1 MRGLFGKYVV
11 LIGGL
16 VSLLVVAASG
26 LGFWFLRSQNETQL
40 LALQQEKA
48 RAAAMRIGLFAH
60 DVQHEIGWTMLPGAG
75 ADSLAHRRIDFL
87 KLLRQVPAITD
98 VMWIDERGRERVR
111 VSRLQMDRMDS
122 GIDWSGA
129 AFFREVRP
137 GQAYFGPVRF
147 REDSEPYMTVAAR
160 VPEAGGGVVAAEVN
174 LKFVW
179 DVITQIRVGRTGL
192 AYVVDGSGNLVA
204 HPDIS
209 LVLRKTSMLPLAHVA
224 ALAKGGDRVD
234 SRFARDL
241 DGQEVLSAS
250 APTGP
255 LGWSVFVEL
264 PRDEALEPLY
274 LLAQRGAL
282 FALAALALAVG
293 ASVLL
298 ARRMVKPIRA
308 LQAGAQAIGEGR
320 LDGRIDVRTGDE
332 IEALA
337 HQFNTMTS
345 RLRETYGTLE
355 DRVRQ
360 RTHAAEA
367 ASLAKSRFLAAAS
380 HDLRQP
386 MHALNLY
393 LGALQRQPLP
403 PQAQALL
410 DNVRQCTQTMDGLFE
425 SLLDISKLDAG
436 VVTPHVEPFPIGP
449 LLQRIAIEF
458 EPQAQEKGL
467 RLRVRPSAAWV
478 RSDPALVGRILR
490 NLVSNAV
497 RYTAR
502 GRILIGCRR
511 AAGRLSV
518 QVHDTGIGIAPEQQA
533 LVFDEFYQVANP
545 ERDRTKGLGL
555 GLSIVQ
561 RLADLLDAPL
571 TLRSRPAA
579 GSMFAFSL
587 AIADAPATTRSGSHP
602 ARSSEALQGKLVVV
616 VDDEVVVLNA
626 TRALLEAWGCEVVT
640 AESGALAIER
650 LAVASRAPDVLL
662 CDYRLR
668 APENG
673 LLVMENLREEF
684 NRQIPAAIVTGDVL
698 PETAELQAAGDVAVL
713 HKPVADAL
721 LRETLERLAA

>member
-16 VSLLVVAASG
+16 VSLLVVAASA
-26 LGFWFLRSQNETQL
+26 LGFWFVRSQNVAQL
-40 LALQQEKA
+40 VALQQEKA
-48 RAAAMRIGLFAH
+48 QAAAMRIGLFAQG
-60 DVQHEIGWTMLPGAG
+60 VQHEIGWTMLPGAG
-75 ADSLAHRRIDFL
+75 EPSLTQRRLDFL
-87 KLLRQVPAITD
+87 KLLRQAPAITD
-98 VMWIDERGRERVR
+98 VMWIDARGLERLR
-111 VSRLQMDRMDS
+111 VSRLQMDRMDA
-122 GIDWSGA
+122 GVDWSGS

-137 GQAYFGPVRF
+137 GHPYFGPVHF
-147 REDSEPYMTVAAR
+147 REGSEPYMTVALR
-160 VPEAGGGVVAAEVN
+160 VPEAAGGVIAAEVN

-192 AYVVDGSGNLVA
+192 AYVVDASGNLVA

-209 LVLRKTSMLPLAHVA
+209 LVLRQTSMLRLAHVA
-224 ALAKGGDRVD
+224 AAANAVDRTGG
-234 SRFARDL
+234 RFVRDL
-241 DGQEVLSAS
+241 NGGEVLSAS
-250 APTGP
+250 APTTP
-255 LGWSVFVEL
+255 LGWNVFVEM

-274 LLAQRGAL
+274 LLARRGAL
-282 FALAALALAVG
+282 LALAALALAVA

-298 ARRMVKPIRA
+298 ARRMAKPIQA
-308 LQAGAQAIGEGR
+308 LQAAAQAIGAGK

-337 HQFNTMTS
+337 DQFNTMTTQ
-345 RLRETYGTLE
+345 LRETHGTLE
-355 DRVRQ
+355 ERVRQ

-393 LGALQRQPLP
+393 LGALHRQALP
-403 PQAQALL
+403 PQARPLL
-410 DNVRQCTQTMDGLFE
+410 ENVRQCTQTMDGLFE

-436 VVTPHVEPFPIGP
+436 AVTPRVESFPIGP
-449 LLQRIAIEF
+449 LLRRIAIEF

-467 RLRVRPSAAWV
+467 RLRVRACPAWV
-478 RSDPALVGRILR
+478 RSDPELVERIVR

-497 RYTAR
+497 RYTMQ

-511 AAGRLSV
+511 NGGCLSL
-518 QVHDTGIGIAPEQQA
+518 QVHDTGVGIPPDQQA
-533 LVFDEFYQVANP
+533 LVFEEFYQVANP
-545 ERDRTKGLGL
+545 ERDRSKGLGL

-561 RLADLLDAPL
+561 RLAKLLQLPL
-571 TLRSRPAA
+571 ALRSRPGA
-579 GSMFAFSL
+579 GSMFAL
-587 AIADAPATTRSGSHP
+587 DLPLADAPGEQGDNPHPRRSY
-602 ARSSEALQGKLVVV
+602 EALHGKLVVV
-616 VDDEVVVLNA
+616 VDDEAVVLDA
-626 TRALLEAWGCEVVT
+626 TRALLETWGCEVVA

-650 LAVASRAPDVLL
+650 LAAASRAPDVLL

-668 APENG
+668 DPENG
-673 LLVMENLREEF
+673 LLVMESLREEF

-698 PETAELQAAGDVAVL
+698 PESIELEAASDVAVL